1 MKITP
6 EQAREALDAWI
17 CRPGMTQEQATIL
30 ITEAFWALKE
40 RPNIDVQRVT
50 YEGGAI
56 DQRALGVNRVK
67 IFERW
72 KAIDTRDKRE
82 KFTALVPAIMEAIRI
97 NDFRL
102 YREITDGKSITC
114 MIAGLPTFIEAYNN
128 RFATSPRT
136 TDNAH
141 LDVHHS
147 EEELGYIFSL
157 QAKRVLSKN
166 LTFQYKSS
174 AFQVR
179 SEGRGYRL
187 RHSVVTV
194 CENFDGEINVL
205 YDGKALGWEKYV
217 DGPEPI
223 PLDDEKSV
231 HERVDNARIDLRS
244 KYYVKPKAD
253 HPWLTRRTQSHQQV
267 KPPKLPKKKPDPDK
281 KD

>member
-50 YEGGAI
+50 DEGGAV

-82 KFTALVPAIMEAIRI
+82 KFTALVPAIMEA
-97 NDFRL
+97 
-102 YREITDGKSITC
+102 
-114 MIAGLPTFIEAYNN
+114 
-128 RFATSPRT
+128 
-136 TDNAH
+136 
-141 LDVHHS
+141 
-147 EEELGYIFSL
+147 
-157 QAKRVLSKN
+157 
-166 LTFQYKSS
+166 
-174 AFQVR
+174 
-179 SEGRGYRL
+179 
-187 RHSVVTV
+187 
-194 CENFDGEINVL
+194 
-205 YDGKALGWEKYV
+205 
-217 DGPEPI
+217 
-223 PLDDEKSV
+223 
-231 HERVDNARIDLRS
+231 NARIDLRS

-267 KPPKLPKKKPDPDK
+267 KPPKLPKKKPDRDK

>member
-1 MKITP
+1 MRRPSYGELIQIDGSPHDWFENRGPRCTLIVFIDD
-6 EQAREALDAWI
+6 ATSAL
-17 CRPGMTQEQATIL
+17 M
-30 ITEAFWALKE
+30 AL
-40 RPNIDVQRVT
+40 R
-50 YEGGAI
+50 
-56 DQRALGVNRVK
+56 
-67 IFERW
+67 F
-72 KAIDTRDKRE
+72 
-82 KFTALVPAIMEAIRI
+82 VPAETTRAYMETLRGYL
-97 NDFRL
+97 NDQGIEPIHANSPQAKGRVERANQTLQDRL
-102 YREITDGKSITC
+102 VKEMRLQNISDIET
-114 MIAGLPTFIEAYNN
+114 ANAWLPTFIEAYNN

>member
-1 MKITP
+1 MRLQNISDIET
-6 EQAREALDAWI
+6 ANAW
-17 CRPGMTQEQATIL
+17 
-30 ITEAFWALKE
+30 
-40 RPNIDVQRVT
+40 
-50 YEGGAI
+50 
-56 DQRALGVNRVK
+56 
-67 IFERW
+67 
-72 KAIDTRDKRE
+72 
-82 KFTALVPAIMEAIRI
+82 
-97 NDFRL
+97 
-102 YREITDGKSITC
+102 
-114 MIAGLPTFIEAYNN
+114 LPTFIEAYNN

-157 QAKRVLSKN
+157 QAKRALKISLSS
-166 LTFQYKSS
+166 TSS

-194 CENFDGEINVL
+194 CENFGEINVL

-253 HPWLTRRTQSHQQV
+253 HPGLRAERKVIS
-267 KPPKLPKKKPDPDK
+267 K
-281 KD
+281 